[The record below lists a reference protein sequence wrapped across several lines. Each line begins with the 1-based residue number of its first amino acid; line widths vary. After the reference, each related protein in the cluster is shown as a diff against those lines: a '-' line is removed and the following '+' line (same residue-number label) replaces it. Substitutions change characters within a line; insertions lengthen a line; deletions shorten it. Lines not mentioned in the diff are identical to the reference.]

1 VTLAWADAF
10 DDDGTAAVVP
20 LRLPTPITPTWAWG
34 GSTGRGVKVAIV
46 DSGIDASH
54 PAVGA
59 VAGGVALSLSPDGEV
74 VATDGPHED
83 LYGHG
88 TACAGIIRSHA
99 PDVELYSVRVL
110 GENLTGK
117 GTVFAAGIRWC
128 LENGMA
134 LANLSLSSRSPA
146 LKDTFHELA
155 DEAAFRGLP
164 LVCAANN
171 VAAPSYP
178 ATFASVVSVAAIATT
193 DLSRFLVNPSPPVE
207 FGAPGVDLEVPW
219 LGGGTVTTTGNSFAA
234 AHVTG
239 HLARLLGNHPGITL
253 AEAKTVLRAL
263 AANASGR

>member
-1 VTLAWADAF
+1 VTLAWTDAF
-10 DDDGTAAVVP
+10 DGDAADIAP
-20 LRLPTPITPTWAWG
+20 LRLPSPITPAWAFG
-34 GSTGRGVKVAIV
+34 GSTGRGVKVAII
-46 DSGIDASH
+46 DSGIDATH
-54 PAVGA
+54 PAVGS
-59 VAGGVALSLSPDGEV
+59 VAGGVALGLSPAGEV
-74 VATDGPHED
+74 VGTEGPHED

-88 TACAGIIRSHA
+88 TACAGIVRSHA

-128 LENGMA
+128 LDHGMT
-134 LANLSLSSRSPA
+134 LANLSLSSRSQA

-178 ATFASVVSVAAIATT
+178 ATFASVISVAAIATT
-193 DLSRFLVNPSPPVE
+193 DLSRYLANPAPPVE

-219 LGGGTVTTTGNSFAA
+219 LGGGTLTSTGNSFAA
-234 AHVTG
+234 AHLTG
-239 HLARLLGNHPGITL
+239 HLARLLGQHPGITL

-263 AANASGR
+263 AANATNA